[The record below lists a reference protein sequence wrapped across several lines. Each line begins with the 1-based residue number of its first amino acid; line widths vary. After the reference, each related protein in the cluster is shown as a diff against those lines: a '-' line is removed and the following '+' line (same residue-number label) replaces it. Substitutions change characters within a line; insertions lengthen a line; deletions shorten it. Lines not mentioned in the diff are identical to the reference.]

1 MSLYGGI
8 KFGLDNGSSSVSP
21 TSADPAPPP
30 PPPSEVAP
38 PGPPPK
44 GTTPPAAAATSFTAQ
59 AAKMPKSTGP
69 EFSASLKFAPRI
81 AKTKTMIP
89 RPTGPTTVYAAL
101 PVVRDSP
108 PVSMI
113 KEEVAFGTDG
123 KPLERAPAMT
133 LKMKPTK
140 AELGKRGR
148 DGDGSKKKKKKKKK
162 RLELPSMVVQLF
174 DPEEQYDPNR
184 PNDLAEYQQ
193 YRRRLKEEKRAKALA
208 EKSRRMMGDSSSGSE
223 YETDSEEEAPR
234 RDAPKMFAPPRIY
247 SPPASS
253 KPLPLNP
260 PQKTDVAMT
269 GDDAY
274 ARRAAMVQASTGD
287 DAYAR
292 RLALS
297 QAKPQDQASVSA
309 AELATMPSYPP
320 PPPPEDA
327 APPPPSSSFI
337 PPPAFALAGA
347 PPPPRGF
354 VPPPLSALAG
364 APPPP
369 PGMRS
374 GFIPPPPSALAGAP
388 PPPSFPV
395 NSAQHLSGV
404 HSPPASVS
412 APSDPPVPIPQ
423 PPPSDID
430 KLIAEK
436 RQAAQAIADKLK
448 ALAPKP
454 AGELPPLE
462 EGSGGTWAERHMRRL
477 GHKEGQGLGASSTGI
492 VHALAAEHVVA
503 PPKPADPNQPLSK
516 RAVARQKAAA
526 ANEKNANRRWVQHGT
541 NRGRIVNANED
552 ERQRV
557 EKERLGEASRVIVLT
572 GIVDNEEEVDEE
584 LSDEIGEECSNYGI
598 VERVVLHMAEPVPED
613 PSECLRIFIVYSGM
627 AGAWRATR
635 ELDGRFFGGK
645 KLRVR
650 YFDEGRFDR
659 GERDGPLI

>member
-38 PGPPPK
+38 PGESVNDINVRMLIFTGPPPK
-44 GTTPPAAAATSFTAQ
+44 GTTPPAAAAASSSAVQ

-108 PVSMI
+108 PVSMT

-133 LKMKPTK
+133 LKMKPTR

-148 DGDGSKKKKKKKKK
+148 DGDGSKKKKKKKK

-337 PPPAFALAGA
+337 PPPAFALA
-347 PPPPRGF
+347 
-354 VPPPLSALAG
+354 
-364 APPPP
+364 
-369 PGMRS
+369 
-374 GFIPPPPSALAGAP
+374 
-388 PPPSFPV
+388 
-395 NSAQHLSGV
+395 
-404 HSPPASVS
+404 

-436 RQAAQAIADKLK
+436 RQAAQAIADKLT

-462 EGSGGTWAERHMRRL
+462 EGCVALIVCVTLLTTRSGGTWAERHMRRL

-584 LSDEIGEECSNYGI
+584 LSEEIGEECSNYGI